1 MYGVEENKTRIKY
14 SGKWRKDG
22 STVYR
27 LKSEKETVTDMH
39 RHTRGKTETL
49 INRQIQDLIRQ
60 MQRLKKKTDQRTDI
74 RLYKNIWWPL
84 ELGST
89 F

>member
-1 MYGVEENKTRIKY
+1 M
-14 SGKWRKDG
+14 G

-49 INRQIQDLIRQ
+49 INRQIQDLKKRQIRGQ
-60 MQRLKKKTDQRTDI
+60 TFDCI
-74 RLYKNIWWPL
+74 RIFGCP
-84 ELGST
+84 
-89 F
+89 